1 MSDPEP
7 QLDNHEHQV
16 TPLELFF
23 DLVFVFAITQVT
35 SLLSHDA
42 TWAGVLHGMLI
53 LVALWWAWTGYAWLT
68 STLDVDEGGV
78 RLAMLAAMGAM
89 LVAALAVPGAFADDA
104 VLFGV
109 AYLLVRLLH
118 IVLYAIVGRDDP
130 DLLAAVLRFA
140 PTSIFGASLLVL
152 AGFLEGD
159 VRIVVWVVALA
170 IDYVGPAVL
179 GAGRG
184 WRVAPEHFAERH
196 GLVILIALGESIV
209 AIGVGAGFEL
219 TTRVIIAAGLAI
231 VVVSALW
238 WLYFDV
244 AAIFARTRLRE
255 ATGVE
260 QARLARDAYSYLHLP
275 MVAGIVLFAFGL
287 KTTLGH
293 VGDELRQPRLLAD
306 RGLRSDPLSRASD
319 AGPAPR
325 ARDLTP
331 GSVSDVG
338 RGAVL
343 VGGDVKCGGVDGR
356 SPAAHDHGSC
366 STSFRPAPSPCSL
379 RRCCSAT
386 SSVLARCCA
395 TVSSRRVASGRWT
408 DSSTGSS
415 VSGPRT
421 HARTTRAARLIGRA
435 DMLCEET
442 ASDLQQAEGRVRAE
456 TEAELRARL
465 GEDGYAAVCAEG
477 RALSLEDALALALR
491 PD

>member
-1 MSDPEP
+1 VSDPEP

-42 TWAGVLHGMLI
+42 TWGGVLHGMLV

-275 MVAGIVLFAFGL
+275 MVAGIVLFALGL

-293 VGDELRQPRLLAD
+293 VGDELDTVPAV
-306 RGLRSDPLSRASD
+306 GL
-319 AGPAPR
+319 
-325 ARDLTP
+325 
-331 GSVSDVG
+331 
-338 RGAVL
+338 
-343 VGGDVKCGGVDGR
+343 CGGVALYLLAHIAFLFRATRRLFRRRTVGAVVLLALI
-356 SPAAHDHGSC
+356 PAA
-366 STSFRPAPSPCSL
+366 TAIPALAALGLVSLVCSL
-379 RRCCSAT
+379 IVAYEVIRYRAHRMQVRHPELAT
-386 SSVLARCCA
+386 
-395 TVSSRRVASGRWT
+395 
-408 DSSTGSS
+408 
-415 VSGPRT
+415 
-421 HARTTRAARLIGRA
+421 
-435 DMLCEET
+435 
-442 ASDLQQAEGRVRAE
+442 
-456 TEAELRARL
+456 
-465 GEDGYAAVCAEG
+465 
-477 RALSLEDALALALR
+477 
-491 PD
+491 